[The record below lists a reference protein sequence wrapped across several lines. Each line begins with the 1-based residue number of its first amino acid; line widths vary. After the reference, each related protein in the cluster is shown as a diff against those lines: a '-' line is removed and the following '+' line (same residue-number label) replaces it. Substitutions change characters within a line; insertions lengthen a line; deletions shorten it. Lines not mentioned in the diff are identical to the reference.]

1 MASPPF
7 FEFSLVYASVSPS
20 RQADQRRRRTSSF
33 RARPRHVLLR
43 APWGSVWWP
52 PSWNSTKTRRERMV
66 QIGAKSRPTGSRKRA
81 IAAAVLLLLI
91 IGCLIYIAAGLWS
104 RVIYGT
110 TASITATSDR
120 DEPPPSRVLLNTAG
134 TQPKKKSVNVVV
146 SRFSE
151 DVSWIGR
158 NCLDDIPGHR
168 PAMFHIVS
176 KRGGKPFRNIT
187 AIKAMCKGRV
197 VLRTIPNVG
206 LEAATVLRHVLS
218 NYHKLADLTMFL
230 SGDEPAEGWA
240 GHRRAKKGS
249 HFWRNVRLRDY
260 IAQGPLWVPTCMRSS
275 DHVLIHFRKGYMKDK
290 AKYNYS
296 QYNVSAHPQEFRH
309 GAFGEGGRRWSRCS
323 SGGSWGWRPW
333 IRDRWPVAVPRST

>member
-1 MASPPF
+1 
-7 FEFSLVYASVSPS
+7 
-20 RQADQRRRRTSSF
+20 
-33 RARPRHVLLR
+33 
-43 APWGSVWWP
+43 
-52 PSWNSTKTRRERMV
+52 MV

-110 TASITATSDR
+110 ASITATSDR

-134 TQPKKKSVNVVV
+134 TQPKKKKSVNVVV

-333 IRDRWPVAVPRST
+333 IRDRWPVAVPRNT